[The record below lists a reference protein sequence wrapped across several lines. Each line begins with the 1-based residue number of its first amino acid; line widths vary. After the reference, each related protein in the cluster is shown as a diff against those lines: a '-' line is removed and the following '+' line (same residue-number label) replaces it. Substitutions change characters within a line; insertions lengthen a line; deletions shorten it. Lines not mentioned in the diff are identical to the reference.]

1 MATRAPNSSKNAS
14 SPRSQYQ
21 RSDETRSRILDAA
34 LAEACEVGFQKTSV
48 ARIADRAGVA
58 VGNLNYHFGS
68 KQELLRRAMVSL
80 IHDFRA
86 QLLFALPSDSHDF
99 FDQERSGLLTYL
111 AYLRANPSHV
121 RLAEEVRLHDP
132 SLYKRSTDAWLDEF
146 SERVTSAIEQGAIRK
161 MTPSEI
167 RMRGYFLLGAYQFLD
182 RLIESRPYP
191 GDEAVADAFLSMLR
205 TGMGPISRE
214 NHKLST
220 LKDLQLEGR

>member
-1 MATRAPNSSKNAS
+1 MATRALNSSKNTA

-21 RSDETRSRILDAA
+21 RSDETRGRILDAA

-80 IHDFRA
+80 IRDFRA

-99 FDQERSGLLTYL
+99 FEQEKLGLLTYL
-111 AYLRANPSHV
+111 AYLRANPSHA

-132 SLYKRSTDAWLDEF
+132 SLYKRGIDAWLDEF
-146 SERVTSAIEQGAIRK
+146 SNRVTSAIEQGAIRR
-161 MTPSEI
+161 MTRSEI
-167 RMRGYFLLGAYQFLD
+167 RMRGYFLLGAYHFLD

-205 TGMGPISRE
+205 TGVGPIPQENRE
-214 NHKLST
+214 ASA
-220 LKDLQLEGR
+220 LKELYVEGR